1 MAERPPELVLDAHA
15 TLGEGPLWDARRG
28 VLWWLDILAR
38 EVHAFHPATG
48 VDRSWDVG
56 AEVGASAL
64 DTDGRVLLG
73 LPERLAAFHPADGS
87 LTSVADLPAG
97 PVPLRCNDC
106 RPDPDGRLW
115 LGRMA
120 FDESEG
126 AGSLI
131 RVEVDGSVVTI
142 LDGLTCP
149 NGMAWPAA
157 DGAFFF
163 IDSPRRTVDRYAWD
177 PLAGATGVA
186 GPPVPVVDLATLD
199 LPPGAV
205 PDGMAIDARDH
216 LWLAVW
222 GGGCLLRIAPDGR
235 IEERVA
241 MPVSQPTSCAFGGP
255 GLDDLYVTSARVGL
269 DAAAL
274 EHEPQAGGVFRLHP
288 ATPGRPADVYR
299 PAGRAR

>member
-1 MAERPPELVLDAHA
+1 MADRPPELVLDARA

-38 EVHAFHPATG
+38 EVHAFHPTTG
-48 VDRSWDVG
+48 ADRSWDVG
-56 AEVGASAL
+56 AEVGAAAL
-64 DTDGRVLLG
+64 DADGRVLLG
-73 LPERLAAFHPADGS
+73 LPGRIAALDPADGS
-87 LTSVADLPAG
+87 LTTIVDLPAG
-97 PVPLRCNDC
+97 AIPLRCNDC

-126 AGSLI
+126 AGSLV
-131 RVEVDGSVVTI
+131 RVEGDGTVVTV

-157 DGAFFF
+157 DGGFLF

-177 PLAGATGVA
+177 PLAGAV
-186 GPPVPVVDLATLD
+186 GPPRPVVDLATTD
-199 LPPGAV
+199 LPPGAM

-255 GLDDLYVTSARVGL
+255 DLEDLYVTSARVGL
-269 DAAAL
+269 SADGLAD
-274 EHEPQAGGVFRLHP
+274 EPLAGGVFLLRP
-288 ATPGRPADVYR
+288 ATPGRPADAYR
-299 PAGRAR
+299 PGGHAR